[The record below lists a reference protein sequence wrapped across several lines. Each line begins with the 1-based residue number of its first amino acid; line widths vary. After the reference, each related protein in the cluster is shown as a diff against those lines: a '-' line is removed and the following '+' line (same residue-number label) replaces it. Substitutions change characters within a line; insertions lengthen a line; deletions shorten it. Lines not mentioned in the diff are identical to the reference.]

1 MSCAGKRKAR
11 AEANQSDSTRRADSP
26 AAAEVGRRPQAPC
39 AGGSRGSRASR
50 RPTQPV
56 GPRGW
61 AHRPCTS
68 PGPSTASSEWCGPV
82 TRQAESYGCNPS
94 LGCRGG
100 GTVAGAGRATVAE
113 WRGPDT
119 EPRLPRPGPLP
130 RQRIA
135 PPLKI
140 VPRRPDLCH
149 THGPERARDAG
160 PQLSDSPAAHGA
172 ACLLPGSPLPRSPA
186 SSRSSR
192 ERQTWLRQWHVCG
205 SSLLSRPPTPPPTPT
220 QLDMY
225 VWPSPFCTQQQ
236 NHAPSR
242 IYGRM
247 PF

>member
-1 MSCAGKRKAR
+1 MLVQHGPGPLSPAVPITKSGHVEALRGGRHGEAGCWGEAFVSCAGKRKAC

-94 LGCRGG
+94 LGSRGG

-140 VPRRPDLCH
+140 VP
-149 THGPERARDAG
+149 
-160 PQLSDSPAAHGA
+160 
-172 ACLLPGSPLPRSPA
+172 
-186 SSRSSR
+186 
-192 ERQTWLRQWHVCG
+192 
-205 SSLLSRPPTPPPTPT
+205 
-220 QLDMY
+220 
-225 VWPSPFCTQQQ
+225 
-236 NHAPSR
+236 
-242 IYGRM
+242 
-247 PF
+247 

>member
-119 EPRLPRPGPLP
+119 EPRLPRPERPFAVTAHCSPTENSPPTARPLSHARP
-130 RQRIA
+130 GAGAGRWSPTVRLA
-135 PPLKI
+135 GG
-140 VPRRPDLCH
+140 PRRRLP
-149 THGPERARDAG
+149 A
-160 PQLSDSPAAHGA
+160 PQL
-172 ACLLPGSPLPRSPA
+172 A
-186 SSRSSR
+186 SSPQSGK
-192 ERQTWLRQWHVCG
+192 LPI
-205 SSLLSRPPTPPPTPT
+205 LS
-220 QLDMY
+220 
-225 VWPSPFCTQQQ
+225 
-236 NHAPSR
+236 
-242 IYGRM
+242 
-247 PF
+247 